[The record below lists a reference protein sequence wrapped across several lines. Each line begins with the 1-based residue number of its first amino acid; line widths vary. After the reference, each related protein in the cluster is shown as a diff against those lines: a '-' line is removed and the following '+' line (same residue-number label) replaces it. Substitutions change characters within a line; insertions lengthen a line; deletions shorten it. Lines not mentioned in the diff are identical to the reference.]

1 MASVIYN
8 STWFDTAKG
17 SIDLDTDTFKVMLVN
32 ATYAAVGDETKKD
45 SHAKRSAVTA
55 NEISGTG
62 YTAGGAAVTA
72 GAVNVLVLRP
82 LWSGRV
88 KIANDGDVHDL
99 AKTAMPEL
107 FADSAL
113 VLCAAADST
122 ATGIP
127 ELEFVI
133 ANG

>member
-62 YTAGGAAVTA
+62 YTAGGAAVTVTVTQDNA
-72 GAVNVLVLRP
+72 NN
-82 LWSGRV
+82 RV
-88 KIANDGDVHDL
+88 DISLGG
-99 AKTAMPEL
+99 T
-107 FADSAL
+107 S
-113 VLCAAADST
+113 
-122 ATGIP
+122 
-127 ELEFVI
+127 
-133 ANG
+133 